1 MKSPALGKLEL
12 RIMQAAWDLGRC
24 SVREIQETFA
34 GKKRPAYTT
43 VQTVVCRLEAKGAL
57 RRVRKISNAHI
68 FEAAVSREMTQRRV
82 LDDLLAFFGGQSQ
95 PVMAHLI
102 ETGKLTLQD
111 LRNAEKVLNAMAS
124 RSQDK

>member
-1 MKSPALGKLEL
+1 MTPTLGKLEL
-12 RIMQAAWDLGRC
+12 RIMQAVWNLGRC

-34 GKKRPAYTT
+34 EKKRPAYTT
-43 VQTVVCRLEAKGAL
+43 VQTVVGRLEAKGAL

-95 PVMAHLI
+95 PVMSHLI
-102 ETGKLTLQD
+102 EAGKLTLQD
-111 LRNAEKVLNAMAS
+111 LRNAEKALNAMSA
-124 RSQDK
+124 RAKDK

>member
-1 MKSPALGKLEL
+1 MKSPVLGKLEL
-12 RIMQAAWDLGRC
+12 RIMQAVWDLGRC

-34 GKKRPAYTT
+34 EKKRPAYTT
-43 VQTVVCRLEAKGAL
+43 VQTVVGRLETKGAL

-68 FEAAVSREMTQRRV
+68 FEAAVTREMTQRRV

-95 PVMAHLI
+95 PVMSHLI

-111 LRNAEKVLNAMAS
+111 LRNAEKSLNAMAT
-124 RSQDK
+124 RAKDK

>member
-12 RIMQAAWDLGRC
+12 RIMQAVWTLGRC
-24 SVREIQETFA
+24 SVREIQETFT

-43 VQTVVCRLEAKGAL
+43 VQTVVCRLEVKGAL

-95 PVMAHLI
+95 PVVAHLI
-102 ETGKLTLQD
+102 ESGKFTLQD
-111 LRNAEKVLNAMAS
+111 LQDAEKALAAMAT
-124 RSQDK
+124 RAKGK